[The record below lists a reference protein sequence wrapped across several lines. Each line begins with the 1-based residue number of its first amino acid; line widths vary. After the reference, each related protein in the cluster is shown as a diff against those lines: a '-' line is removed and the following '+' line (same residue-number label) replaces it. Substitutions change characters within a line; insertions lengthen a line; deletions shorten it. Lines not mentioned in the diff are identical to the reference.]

1 MQNEIMLLNQRI
13 DELESKL
20 DICCGDMDKAT
31 RKIQRFTRGHQ
42 SRKDTKIMKRGKQPN
57 ITDALLDMPKD
68 VGDLITTQRNKIPA
82 QIGLTGRLYKEFAGK
97 TNGWTKINGASS
109 GGGENLTP
117 EAGSYLHPVD
127 GHGRLKSIESGKAL
141 SDSSGGRIGGF
152 DLVYVPAGNS
162 NLGGVWPRAH
172 THNEMI
178 QNLRTET
185 QTDLYISPG
194 ASMKLLREKE
204 EEGFEIEYD
213 PIDRIGAASIKK
225 KTNKKKKKKKKR
237 N

>member
-1 MQNEIMLLNQRI
+1 
-13 DELESKL
+13 
-20 DICCGDMDKAT
+20 
-31 RKIQRFTRGHQ
+31 
-42 SRKDTKIMKRGKQPN
+42 MKRGKQPN

-68 VGDLITTQRNKIPA
+68 VGDLITTQRNKIPT
-82 QIGLTGRLYKEFAGK
+82 ITK
-97 TNGWTKINGASS
+97 GWTKINGAITFNDIFYSS
-109 GGGENLTP
+109 P
-117 EAGSYLHPVD
+117 
-127 GHGRLKSIESGKAL
+127 HGPGRATAPSIEAGKAL

-152 DLVYVPAGNS
+152 DHPNTMAMSEDQKRINS
-162 NLGGVWPRAH
+162 TSIRLIPR
-172 THNEMI
+172 THNECL
-178 QNLRTET
+178 QHLRRALPAGYLPGSSPTWLST
-185 QTDLYISPG
+185 PPIDLYISPG